1 VANLKTFRA
10 AFCEHCDCAPE
21 DFAERALWRCH
32 HRRALP
38 LGRLIWWFDRRFY
51 EADLELLRAVADCQ
65 TAAELGAEVSV
76 FRYHNKS
83 HGFWRKFLHVRLSGQ
98 RLVDLAAKLL
108 G

>member
-1 VANLKTFRA
+1 MANPKTFCA
-10 AFCEHCDCAPE
+10 AVCGHYGCSPE
-21 DFAERALWRCH
+21 DFAERVLWRCH

-38 LGRLIWWFDRRFY
+38 LGRLIWHLNRHFY
-51 EADLELLRAVADCQ
+51 DTDLELIRSVADCP
-65 TAAELGAEVSV
+65 TAAEVGAEVSD

-98 RLVDLAAKLL
+98 RLVDFAAKLL